1 MAVNWTPKSTPPDRK
16 WGHATLIVETQRY
29 VRAKREGLTPPLDV
43 ANLAPATPTPVSPS
57 QRTTDLRQR
66 LRSFLPLALILGGT
80 IVLMLDLIPVDAPMD
95 ATFFLSLLY
104 GLILIVQGLRTL
116 TRSV

>member
-1 MAVNWTPKSTPPDRK
+1 MAVKWIPKKTRPDRK

-43 ANLAPATPTPVSPS
+43 ANLASATPTPAVPS

-80 IVLMLDLIPVDAPMD
+80 IVMILDLIPVDAPMD
-95 ATFFLSLLY
+95 AAFFLSLLY

-116 TRSV
+116 TRSA